1 MFAALGRMAAR
12 RRWTVVVGAVL
23 FVALSGY
30 WGAGAFGAFGGG
42 AGFDD
47 PYSESAQANEIL
59 AGPLGRY
66 ATDVVV
72 MYTSPERTV
81 DDPAFEAAVAEAA
94 SRIPESSY
102 TRLDTYWT
110 TGSPDF
116 VSADRHSTYIGLQ
129 LAAPTEE
136 ANVVLYQ
143 ETIEGRLGIE
153 GFEVRY
159 GGLVPVN
166 EQVNAMTGQDLVRAE
181 MVSIPILLILL
192 VIVFR
197 SLLAAAIPLVLG
209 TVVAVGSLSVLRIV
223 GFFYPVSTF
232 SINVVTLLGLG
243 LSIDYGLLVVNR
255 FREEMAAGR
264 PVDEAVARTMGSA
277 GRTVTFSGIAIALTL
292 IGLLIFPS
300 RFLISMA
307 FAIVSVVLFGVV
319 AVLLL
324 LPALL
329 RFSGPRINA
338 LRLPLPRFGRRDA
351 ETVPVQEGGWYR
363 TAKAI
368 MRRPVSV
375 TVGLTLLLLAAGT
388 PLLGAQWGRPSDWVL
403 PAGTDSRVVDDMLDA
418 QFVRDPTEIVTA
430 VVQLPG
436 PADSQESVAA
446 LEEFASRLDQVPGV
460 DGAAITATQGDLAR
474 ITLGYR
480 MDPQSD
486 EAAAMVEAIRAEAP
500 PAGAT
505 VRFTNYPVSLAD
517 MLSMLGD
524 RLPLL
529 VLYISVISFVVL
541 FLAFGSV
548 LIPLQSLLLNALSL
562 SAAFGAIALIFQ
574 HGFLSGVLGFVPEGF
589 MDANMPML
597 ILVIIFGL
605 AMDYQVFT
613 LARIKES
620 WEATGDPVESVAV
633 GIQRSGRIISS
644 AALLF
649 VAVVGGFVLSNITFM
664 MMMGVGLVIAVVVDA
679 TIVRGLL
686 VPSTMRLLGDRAWW
700 APAPL
705 ARWWQRWGLPERHDG
720 PPPVAPSSRI
730 GTGDARRP
738 DAEPVRVPAE

>member
-1 MFAALGRMAAR
+1 MFAAIGRTAAR

-23 FVALSGY
+23 FVALSGF
-30 WGAGAFGAFGGG
+30 WGAGAFGSFGGG

-47 PYSESAQANEIL
+47 PYSESAEANQL
-59 AGPLGRY
+59 LTGPIGRY
-66 ATDVVV
+66 ATDIVV
-72 MYTSPERTV
+72 MYTSPDRTV
-81 DDPAFEAAVAEAA
+81 DDPAFEAAVTEAA
-94 SRIPESSY
+94 SRIPESAY

-110 TGSPDF
+110 TGSPDL

-129 LAAPTEE
+129 LTAPTEE
-136 ANVVLYQ
+136 QNVVLYQ
-143 ETIEGRLGIE
+143 QTIENRLGVE
-153 GFEVRY
+153 GYEVRY
-159 GGLVPVN
+159 GGLVAVN
-166 EQVNAMTGQDLVRAE
+166 EQVNALTGQDLVRAE

-192 VIVFR
+192 LIVFR
-197 SLLAAAIPLVLG
+197 SLVAAAIPLVLG

-264 PVDEAVARTMGSA
+264 SVDEAVERTMGSA

-292 IGLLIFPS
+292 LGLLVFPS

-307 FAIVSVVLFGVV
+307 FAIVSVVLFGVL

-329 RFSGPRINA
+329 RFAGPRINA

-351 ETVPVQEGGWYR
+351 EAVPVHEGGWYR
-363 TAKAI
+363 TATAI
-368 MRRPVSV
+368 MRRPVAI

-403 PAGTDSRVVDDMLDA
+403 PAGTDSRVVDDMLDT
-418 QFVRDPTEIVTA
+418 QFLRDPTEIVTA
-430 VVQLPG
+430 VVRMPG
-436 PADSQESVAA
+436 PADSPQSVAT

-460 DGAAITATQGDLAR
+460 DGAAITGTQGDMAR
-474 ITLGYR
+474 LTLGYR
-480 MDPQSD
+480 MDPQSG
-486 EAAAMVEAIRAEAP
+486 EAAAMVEGIRAEAP

-529 VLYISVISFVVL
+529 VLYISVISFLVL

-562 SAAFGAIALIFQ
+562 SAAFGTIALIFQ

-613 LARIKES
+613 LARIRES

-633 GIQRSGRIISS
+633 GIQQSGRIISS

-649 VAVVGGFVLSNITFM
+649 VVVVGGFILSNITFM
-664 MMMGVGLVIAVVVDA
+664 MMIGVGLVIAVVVDA

-705 ARWWQRWGLPERHDG
+705 ARWWQRWGLPERHDPPA
-720 PPPVAPSSRI
+720 PPPRI
-730 GTGDARRP
+730 GGGDPRRP
-738 DAEPVRVPAE
+738 KAEPVSVPAD

>member
-1 MFAALGRMAAR
+1 M
-12 RRWTVVVGAVL
+12 VVGAVL
-23 FVALSGY
+23 FVALSGF
-30 WGAGAFGAFGGG
+30 WGAGAFGSFGGG

-59 AGPLGRY
+59 AGPLGRS

-72 MYTSPERTV
+72 MFTSPDRTV
-81 DDPAFEAAVAEAA
+81 DDPAFEAAVTEAA
-94 SRIPESSY
+94 ARIPESSY
-102 TRLDTYWT
+102 TRLDTYWS
-110 TGSPDF
+110 TGSPDL
-116 VSADRHSTYIGLQ
+116 VSADRQSTYIGLQ
-129 LAAPTEE
+129 LASPEE
-136 ANVVLYQ
+136 TDNVVIYQ
-143 ETIEGRLGIE
+143 ETIEDRLDVE
-153 GFEVRY
+153 GYEVLY

-166 EQVNAMTGQDLVRAE
+166 EQVNALTGQDLVRAE

-192 VIVFR
+192 VIIFR
-197 SLLAAAIPLVLG
+197 SLVAASIPLIVG
-209 TVVAVGSLSVLRIV
+209 TVVAVGSLAVLRVV

-243 LSIDYGLLVVNR
+243 LAIDYGLLVVNR
-255 FREEMAAGR
+255 FREELAAGR
-264 PVDEAVARTMGSA
+264 PVDEAVERTMGSA

-300 RFLISMA
+300 RFLVSMA
-307 FAIVSVVLFGVV
+307 VAIVSVVLFAVV

-329 RFSGPRINA
+329 RFAGHRINS

-363 TAKAI
+363 TAKVI
-368 MRRPVSV
+368 MRRPVAV
-375 TVGLTLLLLAAGT
+375 TVGLTILLLGAGA

-403 PAGTDSRVVDDMLDA
+403 PADVDARVVDDMLDND
-418 QFVRDPTEIVTA
+418 FVRDPTEIVTA

-436 PADSQESVAA
+436 AADSPQSTAA
-446 LEEFASRLDQVPGV
+446 LEEFAARLDQVPGV
-460 DGAAITATQGDLAR
+460 DGAAITATEGDLAR
-474 ITLGYR
+474 LTLGYA

-486 EAAAMVEAIRAEAP
+486 EAAEMVRGLRAAAP
-500 PAGAT
+500 PEGAT

-541 FLAFGSV
+541 FMAFGSV
-548 LIPLQSLLLNALSL
+548 LIPIQSLLLNVLSL
-562 SAAFGAIALIFQ
+562 SAAFGTIALIFQ
-574 HGFLSGVLGFVPEGF
+574 YGFLSDVLGFVPEGF

-613 LARIKES
+613 LSRIREN
-620 WEATGDPVESVAV
+620 WEATHDPVESVAV
-633 GIQRSGRIISS
+633 GIQQSGRIISS
-644 AALLF
+644 AAVLF
-649 VAVVGGFVLSNITFM
+649 VVVVGGFILSNITFM
-664 MMMGVGLVIAVVVDA
+664 MMIGVGLVIAVVVDA

-686 VPSTMRLLGDRAWW
+686 VPATMRLLGDRAWW

-705 ARWWQRWGLPERHDG
+705 ARWWRRWGVPESHGGPPVPPLGSGPGAPGAQNPRHHRHD
-720 PPPVAPSSRI
+720 S
-730 GTGDARRP
+730 
-738 DAEPVRVPAE
+738 EPVRASAE

>member
-1 MFAALGRMAAR
+1 MFAALGRSAAR
-12 RRWTVVVGAVL
+12 RRWTVVVGTIL
-23 FVALSGY
+23 FVALAGF

-47 PYSESAQANEIL
+47 PNSESAEANEIL

-72 MYTSPERTV
+72 MYTSPDSTV
-81 DDPAFEAAVAEAA
+81 DDPAFEAAVTESA
-94 SRIPESSY
+94 SRVPASSY
-102 TRLDTYWT
+102 TRLETYWT

-116 VSADRHSTYIGLQ
+116 VSADRRSTFLALQ
-129 LAAPTEE
+129 LSAPTEE
-136 ANVVLYQ
+136 ENVVLYQ
-143 ETIEGRLGIE
+143 QTIEDRLAVE
-153 GFEVRY
+153 GYEVRY

-166 EQVNAMTGQDLVRAE
+166 EQVNALTGQDLVRAE
-181 MVSIPILLILL
+181 MVSIPILLVLL
-192 VIVFR
+192 VIIFR
-197 SLLAAAIPLVLG
+197 SLVAAAIPLVVG
-209 TVVAVGSLSVLRIV
+209 TVVAVGSLAVLRVV
-223 GFFYPVSTF
+223 GSFYPVSTF

-243 LSIDYGLLVVNR
+243 LAIDYGLLVVNR
-255 FREEMAAGR
+255 FREELAAGR
-264 PVDEAVARTMGSA
+264 TVDEAVERTMGSA
-277 GRTVTFSGIAIALTL
+277 GRTVTFSGVAIAVTL
-292 IGLLIFPS
+292 IGLVIFPS
-300 RFLISMA
+300 RFLLSMA

-329 RFSGPRINA
+329 RFAGPRINS

-351 ETVPVQEGGWYR
+351 ETVPVQEGRWYR

-368 MRRPVSV
+368 MRRPVAV

-403 PAGTDSRVVDDMLDA
+403 PAGTDSRVVDDMLDND
-418 QFVRDPTEIVTA
+418 FVRDPTAVVTA

-436 PADSQESVAA
+436 PADSPQSTAA

-460 DGAAITATQGDLAR
+460 DGAAITGTEGDLAR
-474 ITLGYR
+474 LTLGYG

-486 EAAAMVEAIRAEAP
+486 EAAEMVAGIRSEAP
-500 PAGAT
+500 PEGAT

-517 MLSMLGD
+517 MLSMLGE
-524 RLPLL
+524 RLPWLA
-529 VLYISVISFVVL
+529 LYISVISFLVL
-541 FLAFGSV
+541 FMAFGSV
-548 LIPLQSLLLNALSL
+548 LIPLQSLLLNVLSL
-562 SAAFGAIALIFQ
+562 SAAFGTIALIFQ
-574 HGFLSGVLGFVPEGF
+574 FGFLSDVLGFVPEGF
-589 MDANMPML
+589 MDANMPLL

-613 LARIKES
+613 LSRIRES
-620 WEATGDPVESVAV
+620 WQATGDPVESVAV
-633 GIQRSGRIISS
+633 GIQQSARIISS

-649 VAVVGGFVLSNITFM
+649 VVVVGGFVLSNITFM

-686 VPSTMRLLGDRAWW
+686 VPATMRLLGDRAWW

-705 ARWWQRWGLPERHDG
+705 ARWWQRWGVPESHDG
-720 PPPVAPSSRI
+720 PPPAVGEAERRS
-730 GTGDARRP
+730 TDRRP
-738 DAEPVRVPAE
+738 VPASVD